1 MIIEE
6 VDIVDAPF
14 FQPEGYPV
22 IGPRPNSRVTSRQIG
37 QRVRSRPESSP
48 EPFETATRGMPRN
61 RRVRIDRKRGKD
73 AWITV
78 TPFDPL
84 PEAPNLTAVKA
95 ETVAT

>member
-1 MIIEE
+1 
-6 VDIVDAPF
+6 
-14 FQPEGYPV
+14 
-22 IGPRPNSRVTSRQIG
+22 
-37 QRVRSRPESSP
+37 
-48 EPFETATRGMPRN
+48 MPRN